1 MSAPLQSGDTAV
13 VVNGMGAAKSPNV
26 GKTVKVLSLQGEHS
40 RLGRVWR
47 CEGAGI
53 QQLSDG
59 GSYVTTGWADFPAAW
74 LQKLDPP
81 LPVATTDTTN
91 EVTT

>member
-1 MSAPLQSGDTAV
+1 MSAPLQAGDTAV

-53 QQLSDG
+53 QQLSDAG
-59 GSYVTTGWADFPAAW
+59 GYIATGWADFPAAW
-74 LQKLDPP
+74 LQKISPP
-81 LPVATTDTTN
+81 DTTQSN
-91 EVTT
+91 TTNQEVTA